1 MVLFNLPLDRVI
13 SIEPIDIPFK
23 DNPQFDPEHFFDD
36 VIGVSKNIGNT
47 PRKIR
52 FWANAAQSKYIKT
65 NPIHSSQKIISENL
79 EDGSHIFEINVVIN
93 FEMYS
98 VFMSYGPGVKIIH
111 PRNVV
116 NHMRDKLQGCSRFI
130 YRLAV
135 SLLANY
141 SLTYS
146 HSFRD

>member
-52 FWANAAQSKYIKT
+52 FWANAAQSKQTPYIA
-65 NPIHSSQKIISENL
+65 H
-79 EDGSHIFEINVVIN
+79 
-93 FEMYS
+93 
-98 VFMSYGPGVKIIH
+98 
-111 PRNVV
+111 R
-116 NHMRDKLQGCSRFI
+116 R
-130 YRLAV
+130 
-135 SLLANY
+135 
-141 SLTYS
+141 
-146 HSFRD
+146 